1 MVKRIRG
8 EAFTTRVS
16 VQLGKE
22 MIYAARGIFNRLLP
36 DVYIAS
42 DYRKRSVAG
51 KYGYNFFFFSNFLFL
66 NIIRKFQKNFLM
78 QLIWIWNFTSC

>member
-1 MVKRIRG
+1 MWLFLCSLLQATIWTDEGMVKRIRG

-16 VQLGKE
+16 PQLGND

-42 DYRKRSVAG
+42 DYRKRSEAG
-51 KYGYNFFFFSNFLFL
+51 KYVICFFLFQNL
-66 NIIRKFQKNFLM
+66 F
-78 QLIWIWNFTSC
+78 S

>member
-1 MVKRIRG
+1 MWTNEGMVKRIRG

-16 VQLGKE
+16 VQLGNE

-42 DYRKRSVAG
+42 DYRKRSEAG
-51 KYGYNFFFFSNFLFL
+51 KYGYYIYFGISFF
-66 NIIRKFQKNFLM
+66 IITRKFQIPF
-78 QLIWIWNFTSC
+78 SS

>member
-1 MVKRIRG
+1 MWTDEGMVKRIRG

-16 VQLGKE
+16 VQLGNE

-51 KYGYNFFFFSNFLFL
+51 KYGYNFFFLFKFSFFEHN
-66 NIIRKFQKNFLM
+66 
-78 QLIWIWNFTSC
+78 